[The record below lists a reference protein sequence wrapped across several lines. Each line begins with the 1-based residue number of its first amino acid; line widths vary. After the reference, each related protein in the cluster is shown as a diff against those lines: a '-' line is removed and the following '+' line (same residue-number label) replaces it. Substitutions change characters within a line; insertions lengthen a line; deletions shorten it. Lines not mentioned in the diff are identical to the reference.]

1 MRRREATGK
10 LPDNFINDEADDG
23 SWDAMPGNLESFE
36 DAPRDDTGAVNG
48 DSDGAPWDDA
58 DAETETSNDTVWD
71 VTAAGGSFADDASWD
86 EIAAERESAHGCATD
101 ADSQDEFS
109 GDAYNAASDR
119 EADTQIMSDESV
131 RSDKAAQAG
140 TAQDEFARSDKA
152 PQAESA
158 RSRKR
163 REKTEKLLQDP
174 PSREQLEQ
182 ELLRVRIGRKRG
194 NVLKGIL
201 MTIITVTAA
210 AALVSTLLLPILRIY
225 GTSMAPTLEE
235 KDMVV
240 AVKTNHVHQGELVAF
255 YFNIKVLVKRLIA
268 GSGDWVDIN
277 EAGDVIVNG
286 RALSEPYLTSKSK
299 GQTTD
304 ITYPYQVPD
313 GKYFLMGDH
322 RETSIDSRNS
332 QIGCIGQDRMVGRIL
347 LRVWPL
353 SHFGLVR

>member
-131 RSDKAAQAG
+131 RSDTRKTNLSAATKPLKPNPPAAANAAKRPKSCCRTRHPENSWNRNCSASVQAG
-140 TAQDEFARSDKA
+140 
-152 PQAESA
+152 SA
-158 RSRKR
+158 A
-163 REKTEKLLQDP
+163 T
-174 PSREQLEQ
+174 
-182 ELLRVRIGRKRG
+182 
-194 NVLKGIL
+194 
-201 MTIITVTAA
+201 
-210 AALVSTLLLPILRIY
+210 
-225 GTSMAPTLEE
+225 
-235 KDMVV
+235 
-240 AVKTNHVHQGELVAF
+240 
-255 YFNIKVLVKRLIA
+255 
-268 GSGDWVDIN
+268 
-277 EAGDVIVNG
+277 
-286 RALSEPYLTSKSK
+286 
-299 GQTTD
+299 
-304 ITYPYQVPD
+304 
-313 GKYFLMGDH
+313 
-322 RETSIDSRNS
+322 
-332 QIGCIGQDRMVGRIL
+332 C
-347 LRVWPL
+347 
-353 SHFGLVR
+353 

>member
-1 MRRREATGK
+1 M
-10 LPDNFINDEADDG
+10 D
-23 SWDAMPGNLESFE
+23 
-36 DAPRDDTGAVNG
+36 
-48 DSDGAPWDDA
+48 
-58 DAETETSNDTVWD
+58 ETETLTNSIEKTG
-71 VTAAGGSFADDASWD
+71 AA
-86 EIAAERESAHGCATD
+86 AAETP
-101 ADSQDEFS
+101 
-109 GDAYNAASDR
+109 
-119 EADTQIMSDESV
+119 
-131 RSDKAAQAG
+131 AQ
-140 TAQDEFARSDKA
+140 K
-152 PQAESA
+152 
-158 RSRKR
+158 KR
-163 REKTEKLLQDP
+163 RERTQQMMQDP

-182 ELLRVRIGRKRG
+182 ELVRVRTDRKRG
-194 NVLKGIL
+194 RVLRSIV
-201 MTIITVTAA
+201 MTIITVAVA
-210 AALVSTLLLPILRIY
+210 AALVSTLFLPILRIY

-235 KDMVV
+235 KDLVV

-255 YFNIKVLVKRLIA
+255 YFNNKILVKRVIA
-268 GSGDWVDIN
+268 GPGDWVDIN